1 MECDIDASVDAQ
13 TIVEGGGAK
22 ALQLH
27 TGGMCHMD
35 AAMTQQG
42 LNEMGIDNVDLVF
55 I

>member
-1 MECDIDASVDAQ
+1 MLVLMLKPLKK
-13 TIVEGGGAK
+13 GGAK

-35 AAMTQQG
+35 ATMTQQG